1 MAEAIVVSKQEPQ
14 KPQRRKRGEVDADA
28 LFLPPCVRKA
38 RRVDSTHW
46 ANPSTGWKPAVRPAL
61 AAAALPLAEG
71 ASQENLWAERQRL
84 KKWSRQNATAARKLP
99 AVEGWQAETDAETT
113 LPWST
118 SASSFAGALV
128 GQKDLAAE
136 PRGETLDVQPDDE
149 PSQFD
154 MLTPEESIAKSEIWH
169 EVNRDLL
176 EYWDGKRRRKREMQ
190 RAEEKSKEKALE
202 DLTRIAQFEKHRQER
217 QEQLE
222 RTKQRRDALDTDRRL
237 RALSQLDG
245 TGDGEAEDDGQMEQD
260 TEEEEG
266 GMLQF
271 WQADGSRKQTFTPHA

>member
-190 RAEEKSKEKALE
+190 RAE
-202 DLTRIAQFEKHRQER
+202 
-217 QEQLE
+217 
-222 RTKQRRDALDTDRRL
+222 
-237 RALSQLDG
+237 
-245 TGDGEAEDDGQMEQD
+245 
-260 TEEEEG
+260 
-266 GMLQF
+266 
-271 WQADGSRKQTFTPHA
+271 